1 MVLIFLIC
9 SHILLNKFI
18 RTSIMTLWTS
28 IIILYP
34 YISIYGR
41 KYPASLALCAFL
53 SNNKTGSLY
62 FEINLTS
69 PYCDF
74 YKYVSCIDRMKHWFF
89 VIFNNIKLYLSQK
102 LNWGSSCRSEN
113 MKIFFVNINY
123 FHQFFRF
130 FDISF
135 LHRN

>member
-18 RTSIMTLWTS
+18 RTSIMTLWPS
-28 IIILYP
+28 IIILHP

-69 PYCDF
+69 PYCGF
-74 YKYVSCIDRMKHWFF
+74 SKYVIISSY
-89 VIFNNIKLYLSQK
+89 IFPKNLIEVPRVVQK
-102 LNWGSSCRSEN
+102 IWRFSSSILT
-113 MKIFFVNINY
+113 IFIN
-123 FHQFFRF
+123 FS
-130 FDISF
+130 DF
-135 LHRN
+135 LTFPSYIETSGVST